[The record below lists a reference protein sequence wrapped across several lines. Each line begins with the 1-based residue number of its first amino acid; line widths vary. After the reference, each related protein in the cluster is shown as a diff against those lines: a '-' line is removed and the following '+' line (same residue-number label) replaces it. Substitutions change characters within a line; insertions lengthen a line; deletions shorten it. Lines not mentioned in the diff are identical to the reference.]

1 MRFVTHLA
9 VIRVMQGDAGG
20 VRDVLKTRMRL
31 LSGYYH
37 HVIFV
42 QKLPCRGTL
51 IGGLME
57 GDWQDRAFHHHIA
70 TLIDA
75 LDGPDFWTRLTR
87 VIERFVAFDNWVAL
101 VFVRDRAP
109 LVCAESPTPDGAV
122 DMLFRA
128 YLEAMYQ
135 LDPFYIAASE
145 TPRAGLVTLGDVA
158 PDNFR
163 ITDYYQRYFK
173 SNIIGDEV
181 QFNFPFAH
189 GRTLIFSLG
198 AQRHYTERDIAQFAM
213 FAPWVVALMRQRL
226 AYEPV
231 AEIAAGN
238 AAPERDAFP
247 EGLNEAGFEQAPEQ
261 APEAGFAS
269 RFETVTHQS
278 GRAPLTAR
286 EIEVVRLS
294 LSGFSTR
301 AIAERLDIS
310 FETVRAHKKHIYAK
324 LGVSSQ
330 SELFALFYEPI
341 YDPTGHAGA

>member
-1 MRFVTHLA
+1 
-9 VIRVMQGDAGG
+9 
-20 VRDVLKTRMRL
+20 
-31 LSGYYH
+31 
-37 HVIFV
+37 
-42 QKLPCRGTL
+42 
-51 IGGLME
+51 ME

-122 DMLFRA
+122 DLLFRA
-128 YLEAMYQ
+128 YLDGMYQ
-135 LDPFYIAASE
+135 LDPFYINACE
-145 TPRAGLVTLGDVA
+145 RPRAGLVTLAEVA

-181 QFNFPFAH
+181 QFNLPFEI

-198 AQRHYTERDIAQFAM
+198 ARRHYAERDIAQFAL

-226 AYEPV
+226 AYESL
-231 AEIAAGN
+231 AQSAIDSALAG
-238 AAPERDAFP
+238 RDAT
-247 EGLNEAGFEQAPEQ
+247 PEQ
-261 APEAGFAS
+261 EALSEAGFAS
-269 RFETVTHQS
+269 RFEAVTQQS
-278 GRAPLTAR
+278 GRTPLTAR

-330 SELFALFYEPI
+330 SELFALFYEPMGAVGSI
-341 YDPTGHAGA
+341 GSIGHAGG